1 MENKTFRITKR
12 QGQWLRYQSV
22 KTGLQQV
29 EIVRRALD
37 AYAEAEE
44 IKEQRR
50 LFTPEQ
56 RREIRQIAHTKG
68 ISEVE
73 VIRHAIDKDLRRS
86 PANLLEMH

>member
-12 QGQWLRYQSV
+12 QVNWLQYQSV

-44 IKEQRR
+44 VKEQRR
-50 LFTPEQ
+50 MLTSEQ
-56 RREIRQIAHTKG
+56 RREIRQVARTKG

-73 VIRHAIDKDLRRS
+73 VVRHAIDKDLKRKHAK
-86 PANLLEMH
+86 PKLL

>member
-12 QGQWLRYQSV
+12 QVNWLQYQSV

-44 IKEQRR
+44 VKEQRR
-50 LFTPEQ
+50 MFTPEQ
-56 RREIRQIAHTKG
+56 RREIRQVARTKG

-73 VIRHAIDKDLRRS
+73 VVRHAIDKDLRRTHAA
-86 PANLLEMH
+86 PLKN

>member
-12 QGQWLRYQSV
+12 QVNWLQYQSV

-44 IKEQRR
+44 VKEQRR
-50 LFTPEQ
+50 MFTPEQ
-56 RREIRQIAHTKG
+56 RREIRQVARAKG
-68 ISEVE
+68 IPEGEV
-73 VIRHAIDKDLRRS
+73 VRQAVDKDLRRR
-86 PANLLEMH
+86 PANPLKS